1 MRVKAPKL
9 SDTSNSKG
17 ELIMTDKM
25 MEGRI
30 FLKTRKA
37 DVNVEKMLNA
47 IQMEAEQHGIMA
59 EEALIDRGNSRD
71 LDRDCIGELLDTL
84 LSEDV
89 QALIVMQVGDITD
102 DIHDLVQFMLDAEAC
117 GVAVYSM
124 DLDFRKWNNPG
135 RYKSEENL
143 SDEGDN

>member
-1 MRVKAPKL
+1 
-9 SDTSNSKG
+9 
-17 ELIMTDKM
+17 MTDNM

-37 DVNVEKMLNA
+37 DINVEKMLNA

-71 LDRDCIGELLDTL
+71 LDRDCIGELLDTV

-124 DLDFRKWNNPG
+124 DLDFRKWNNPE
-135 RYKSEENL
+135 RFCEHDAIENASEKE
-143 SDEGDN
+143 

>member
-1 MRVKAPKL
+1 
-9 SDTSNSKG
+9 
-17 ELIMTDKM
+17 MTDKM

-37 DVNVEKMLNA
+37 DINVEKMLNA

-59 EEALIDRGNSRD
+59 EEALIDRGNTRD

-84 LSEDV
+84 LLEDV

-124 DLDFRKWNNPG
+124 DLNFRKWNNPE
-135 RYKSEENL
+135 RFCEHDAIENASEKE
-143 SDEGDN
+143 